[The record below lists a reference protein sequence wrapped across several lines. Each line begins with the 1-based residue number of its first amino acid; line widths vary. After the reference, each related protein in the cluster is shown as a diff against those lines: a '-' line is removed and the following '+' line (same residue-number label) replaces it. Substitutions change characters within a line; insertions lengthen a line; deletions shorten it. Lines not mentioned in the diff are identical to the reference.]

1 MHDATGM
8 KASGRT
14 ENKTGGLLTAHN
26 APLNCGHD
34 GIYEH
39 HSLIQEPIL
48 LRPRF
53 DSFCRNPIISLRN
66 LTSECPNWSD
76 WSTS

>member
-14 ENKTGGLLTAHN
+14 ENKTGGLLTTHTATSN
-26 APLNCGHD
+26 RGHD
-34 GIYEH
+34 RRYEQQ
-39 HSLIQEPIL
+39 SLIQEPIL

-53 DSFCRNPIISLRN
+53 D
-66 LTSECPNWSD
+66 
-76 WSTS
+76 